1 MLTDR
6 VRILVLCGL
15 TCTLVACTGGEPAP
29 PGRQATAPT
38 ATDPAPGA
46 AGAGDPYYPAD
57 GNGGY
62 DALGYEVTVR
72 YEPGTNRLH
81 GDTVLNARAT
91 KDLSRFNL
99 DLRGFEV
106 ESVRVNDRP
115 AEFRREG
122 EFELVISP
130 QRALAEAETFR
141 VRVRYGGTPQSAG
154 EGQLG
159 ANGWQR
165 TGSGGALVLGQ
176 PHSAAYWYP
185 VNETPR
191 DKATF
196 RLEATV
202 PQGWTAV
209 SIGRE
214 AGSETA
220 DGWTTTTWAESTP
233 VASYLTTLAIG
244 RFTLDRRTLADG
256 TPVLDAYAAG
266 AEPQR
271 ELGRRTG
278 EIIEFLAGR
287 FGPYPQRAAGGIYL
301 DEPIGFS
308 LETQGRPV
316 YAEWADLETVVH
328 ELAHQW
334 YGNSVSVRSWSDI
347 CLNECLAS
355 YAQWLWLEAKEGA
368 NLDARFR
375 RIVEQTRNDG
385 EFWSPKLHEMGAG
398 NEFDGVYDKGP
409 LAIHALRRQI
419 GEESFARVLRE
430 WAAEH
435 RDGNASWPEFERF
448 VAGISGQDLD
458 EFFANWF
465 RGTGIPR
472 PEHLL
477 PGTLSG

>member
-1 MLTDR
+1 MLNG
-6 VRILVLCGL
+6 RIRTLLLCGL
-15 TCTLVACTGGEPAP
+15 TCTLVACTGSEPAP
-29 PGRQATAPT
+29 PARQTG
-38 ATDPAPGA
+38 TDPAPGA

-62 DALGYEVTVR
+62 DALGYEVSVR
-72 YEPGTNRLH
+72 YEPAANRLR
-81 GDTVLNARAT
+81 GDTVLTATAT

-106 ESVRVNDRP
+106 ESVRVNGRP

-130 QRALAEAETFR
+130 ARALAEAETFQAR
-141 VRVRYGGTPQSAG
+141 IRYGGAPRAAG

-165 TGSGGALVLGQ
+165 TGTGEAFVLGQ

-202 PQGWTAV
+202 PEGWTAV

-214 AGSETA
+214 IGARTA
-220 DGWTTTTWAESTP
+220 DGWTTTTWEERTP

-244 RFTLDRRTLADG
+244 RFTLERRDLADG
-256 TPVLDAYAAG
+256 TPVLDAYAPG
-266 AEPQR
+266 AEEQR
-271 ELGRRTG
+271 DLGRRTG
-278 EIIEFLAGR
+278 EVIGFLAGK

-301 DEPIGFS
+301 DERIGFS

-355 YAQWLWLEAKEGA
+355 YAQWLWLEEQRGED
-368 NLDARFR
+368 LDARFH
-375 RIVEQTRNDG
+375 RIVERTRNDD

-398 NEFDGVYDKGP
+398 NEFEGVYDKGP
-409 LAIHALRRQI
+409 LAIHALRRKI
-419 GEESFARVLRE
+419 GEEAFARVLPE

-435 RDGNASWPEFERF
+435 REGNASWPEFERF
-448 VAGISGQDLD
+448 VTEISGQELD
-458 EFFANWF
+458 AFFAAWF

-472 PEHLL
+472 RARLF
-477 PGTLSG
+477 PGSLGG